1 MCIGTPAVILD
12 VDYENMTANVDYGD
26 GISRTVIIGIL
37 DQAIR
42 RGDLVIVHA
51 GVIVSKVTEKE
62 LLEQVEFFREVLG
75 EDTQLTQIY
84 EKLIEAHRKII
95 QQ

>member
-1 MCIGTPAVILD
+1 VCIGTPAIILD

-26 GISRTVIIGIL
+26 GIPRTVIIGIL

-51 GVIVSKVTEKE
+51 GVIISKVTEEE

-75 EDTQLTQIY
+75 EDIQLTQIY
-84 EKLIEAHRKII
+84 KKLIEAHRKII

>member
-26 GISRTVIIGIL
+26 GIPRTVIIGIL

-51 GVIVSKVTEKE
+51 GVIISKVTEEE

-75 EDTQLTQIY
+75 EDIQLTQIY
-84 EKLIEAHRKII
+84 KKLIEAHRKII

>member
-1 MCIGTPAVILD
+1 MCIGTPAIILD

-26 GISRTVIIGIL
+26 GIPRTVIIGIL

-51 GVIVSKVTEKE
+51 GVIISKVTEEE

-75 EDTQLTQIY
+75 EDIQLTQIY
-84 EKLIEAHRKII
+84 KKLIEAHRKII

>member
-1 MCIGTPAVILD
+1 VCIGTPAVILD

>member
-1 MCIGTPAVILD
+1 VCIGTPAVILD

-26 GISRTVIIGIL
+26 GIPRTVIIGIL

-51 GVIVSKVTEKE
+51 GVIISKVTEEE

-75 EDTQLTQIY
+75 EDIQLTQIY
-84 EKLIEAHRKII
+84 KKLIEAHRKII